1 MSQANLSF
9 PDSTYTSSNKPSADT
24 LKSDLSVIE
33 TAHNETDTAAVR
45 TDDVTL
51 AGSSFFLDEDDMG
64 SDSAVKVSSQ
74 QSIKAYVD
82 AAITA
87 AKSALLPVGS
97 YYGNGAVSTNP
108 GTLLGFGTWVAVEG
122 KVIIGKDSGTFDTL
136 LATGGVEEVT
146 LTAAQSGVAAHAHT
160 QEAHAHTYSKGGSTP
175 NAGGAYWAGDDTPA
189 AGDNTSSSAT
199 PTINNNSAA
208 NAAEAH
214 TNLQPYEVA
223 ALWRRTA

>member
-136 LATGGVEEVT
+136 LATGGAETVD
-146 LTAAQSGVAAHAHT
+146 ASHT
-160 QEAHAHTYSKGGSTP
+160 HTGPSHTHTYSGTTGGGGSVEVDSTNEEAVSP
-175 NAGGAYWAGDDTPA
+175 ANHTHTYSGTTAADGTGNTGSGG
-189 AGDNTSSSAT
+189 SAT
-199 PTINNNSAA
+199 QST
-208 NAAEAH
+208 
-214 TNLQPYEVA
+214 LQPYEVA

>member
-97 YYGNGAVSTNP
+97 IYTNESVATNP
-108 GTLLGFGTWVAVEG
+108 ATLLGFGTWVAYGAGRVMVG
-122 KVIIGKDSGTFDTL
+122 KAGSGTFDTAGEEL
-136 LATGGVEEVT
+136 GAETHALSEAELASHTHVQTAHTHVGANSPRASVGIDTGSNYVGEIFMSGLGIATGST
-146 LTAAQSGVAAHAHT
+146 TAENASTGSGT
-160 QEAHAHTYSKGGSTP
+160 
-175 NAGGAYWAGDDTPA
+175 
-189 AGDNTSSSAT
+189 
-199 PTINNNSAA
+199 
-208 NAAEAH
+208 AH
-214 TNLQPYEVA
+214 TNLQPSITAY
-223 ALWRRTA
+223 LWKRTA